1 MMLKYLK
8 NSQNKINEQIKNFYT
23 PLGIQVYFKDPL
35 MNDDLD
41 IEKAVSRLEEL
52 VPKHLLS
59 EIEMIIFGQFDEFE
73 EKEINA
79 FYRDGTLNISNFVDN
94 EEEILGH
101 MIHETSHSVEEAY
114 GKEIYFDQKIKNEF
128 LSKRMVLYDIMW
140 KMGFKIPKS
149 LFSSPEYNYELDMY
163 LLQEVGY
170 SKLSEAIRGLFIHPY
185 AVTSL
190 REYFATGFTEFFT
203 HPNDHNYLKKISP
216 KLFKKIELI
225 YDEEKLDTN

>member
-1 MMLKYLK
+1 
-8 NSQNKINEQIKNFYT
+8 
-23 PLGIQVYFKDPL
+23 
-35 MNDDLD
+35 MNDALD
-41 IEKAVSRLEEL
+41 IEKTVSRLEEL
-52 VPKHLLS
+52 VPNHLLS
-59 EIEMIIFGQFDEFE
+59 EIEMIIFGQFEELE

-101 MIHETSHSVEEAY
+101 LIHETSHSVEEAY

-128 LSKRMVLYDIMW
+128 LSKRIILHDILW

-149 LFSSPEYNYELDMY
+149 LFSDTEYNYEFDMY
-163 LLQEVGY
+163 LLQEIGY
-170 SKLSEAIRGLFIHPY
+170 SKLSEAARGIFISPY

-203 HPNDHNYLKKISP
+203 HPNEHGYLRKTSP
-216 KLFKKIELI
+216 NLFKKLELI
-225 YDEEKLDTN
+225 YDEEKLDTE

>member
-1 MMLKYLK
+1 
-8 NSQNKINEQIKNFYT
+8 
-23 PLGIQVYFKDPL
+23 
-35 MNDDLD
+35 
-41 IEKAVSRLEEL
+41 
-52 VPKHLLS
+52 
-59 EIEMIIFGQFDEFE
+59 
-73 EKEINA
+73 
-79 FYRDGTLNISNFVDN
+79 
-94 EEEILGH
+94 
-101 MIHETSHSVEEAY
+101 
-114 GKEIYFDQKIKNEF
+114 
-128 LSKRMVLYDIMW
+128 MVLYDIMW

-170 SKLSEAIRGLFIHPY
+170 SKLSEAIRGLFINPY

>member
-1 MMLKYLK
+1 MLKYLK

-170 SKLSEAIRGLFIHPY
+170 SKLSEAIRGLFINPY

>member
-170 SKLSEAIRGLFIHPY
+170 SKLSEAIRGLFINPY

>member
-1 MMLKYLK
+1 
-8 NSQNKINEQIKNFYT
+8 
-23 PLGIQVYFKDPL
+23 
-35 MNDDLD
+35 MNDALD
-41 IEKAVSRLEEL
+41 IEKTVSRLEEL
-52 VPKHLLS
+52 VPNHLLS
-59 EIEMIIFGQFDEFE
+59 EIEMIIFGQFEELE

-101 MIHETSHSVEEAY
+101 LIHETSHSVEEAY

-128 LSKRMVLYDIMW
+128 LSKRIILHDILW

-149 LFSSPEYNYELDMY
+149 LFSDTEYNYEFDMY
-163 LLQEVGY
+163 LLQEIGY
-170 SKLSEAIRGLFIHPY
+170 SKLSEAARGIFISPY

-203 HPNDHNYLKKISP
+203 HPNEHGYLKKTSP
-216 KLFKKIELI
+216 NLFKKLELI
-225 YDEEKLDTN
+225 YDEEKLDTK